1 MSEALNNLGKF
12 FLFHTSFQII
22 KKPDIKHGRA
32 NADFAQG
39 FYLSDNEDFSK
50 RWARNRKGIT
60 SYINRYIL
68 NTEGLKI
75 KSFSRD
81 LEWYDYICSN
91 RAGKKDYLEQYDLV
105 IGPIANDTLYDTLG
119 ILTSGML
126 KKEEAL
132 QVLQIGAQYN
142 QLVIKSQKAAEKLT
156 FEEAYTLSC
165 EEIEKYQALRK
176 KEEEYFQSQFTKIV
190 GKLKLD

>member
-1 MSEALNNLGKF
+1 M
-12 FLFHTSFQII
+12 
-22 KKPDIKHGRA
+22 
-32 NADFAQG
+32 
-39 FYLSDNEDFSK
+39 
-50 RWARNRKGIT
+50 
-60 SYINRYIL
+60 
-68 NTEGLKI
+68 KI

-91 RAGKKDYLEQYDLV
+91 RAGKKDYSAQYDLI

>member
-1 MSEALNNLGKF
+1 MSDALNNLGKI

-22 KKPDIKHGRA
+22 KEPDIKHGRA

-50 RWARNRKGIT
+50 RWARNRKGMT

-68 NTEGLKI
+68 NTEDLKI
-75 KSFSRD
+75 KSFSRN

-91 RAGKKDYLEQYDLV
+91 RAGKKDYLEQYDLI

-142 QLVIKSQKAAEKLT
+142 QLVIIFLKTFLQRKRKLIH
-156 FEEAYTLSC
+156 FLA
-165 EEIEKYQALRK
+165 K
-176 KEEEYFQSQFTKIV
+176 
-190 GKLKLD
+190 KLKNIRP